1 MGLFETIGLIHSK
14 DHYPSEDEMKDYVP
28 FMGNRALSQYQDLI
42 FFAQA
47 MNEKWG
53 IPKEANFAFYYYGV
67 DKKKRWA
74 SWAKKE
80 ESDAEKIKIIKELYN
95 YSTIKCRE
103 IIPIIDSLELWDKM
117 KQDLNKGGS
126 STGSTGST
134 SGVKPSKSK
143 AKTKKKSPK

>member
-80 ESDAEKIKIIKELYN
+80 ESDAEKIKIIKERYN

-126 STGSTGST
+126 SNDVT
-134 SGVKPSKSK
+134 SEGKPSKSK
-143 AKTKKKSPK
+143 RKSTTKKKSPK

>member
-14 DHYPSEDEMKDYVP
+14 DHYPSEDEMKDYVS

-67 DKKKRWA
+67 DKKKRWT
-74 SWAKKE
+74 SWAKKQE
-80 ESDAEKIKIIKELYN
+80 TDAEKIKIIKDHYG

-103 IIPIIDSLELWDKM
+103 IIPIIDSLELWDKL

-126 STGSTGST
+126 S
-134 SGVKPSKSK
+134 SGVTSEGNPSKSK
-143 AKTKKKSPK
+143 SKTKKKSPK